1 MNYIV
6 LVKQVP
12 DIKNIPKEAWDW
24 EKGTLKRGLLDNVC
38 NELDKQALAFALR
51 MGEQRKGKTV
61 SSVSYTH
68 LTLPTSDLV

>member
-12 DIKNIPKEAWDW
+12 DIKNIPNEAWDW

-38 NELDKQALAFALR
+38 NELDKQALAFALKIR
-51 MGEQRKGKTV
+51 ENIMARQ
-61 SSVSYTH
+61 
-68 LTLPTSDLV
+68 LA